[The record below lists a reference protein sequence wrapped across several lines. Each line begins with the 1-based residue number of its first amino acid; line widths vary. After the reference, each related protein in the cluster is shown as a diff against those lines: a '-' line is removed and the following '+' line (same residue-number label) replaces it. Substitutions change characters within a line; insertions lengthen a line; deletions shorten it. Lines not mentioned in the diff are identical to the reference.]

1 MDEYRKI
8 NILEDIEKLS
18 KEIQLILTEQ
28 IKSNIAYQE
37 KLNKLYSRLDK
48 LNIEL
53 KRIIPAQQQ
62 QHITE

>member
-1 MDEYRKI
+1 MDDYRKI

-28 IKSNIAYQE
+28 IKSNIGYQE

-62 QHITE
+62 HITE